1 MSETLVLIYH
11 LQKITNISSVF
22 AECNVGSSELAKELY
37 KNNKMGMYTICPN
50 VYIVRS
56 LNQKLKGN
64 SVQYIQ

>member
-1 MSETLVLIYH
+1 M
-11 LQKITNISSVF
+11 NISSVF